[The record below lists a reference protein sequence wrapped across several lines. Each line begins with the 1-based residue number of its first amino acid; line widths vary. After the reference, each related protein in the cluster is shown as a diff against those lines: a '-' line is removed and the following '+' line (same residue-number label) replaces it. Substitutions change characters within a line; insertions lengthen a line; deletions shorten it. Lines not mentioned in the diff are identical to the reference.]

1 MVVSKD
7 KTRAVFIIMKILA
20 KCNDVYPFVKLKG
33 LDKDKYYF
41 IADMG
46 TFKGDI
52 LMNIG
57 LRFTKNM
64 KDFETKFWS
73 GGSLENL
80 YTTYAKTTTN
90 PLASIFVAAIQEWRR
105 STKEGTSKKATIKL
119 SERVDKVMQIAIDKQ
134 VDKMET
140 RMTFLASTGSV
151 APLLGL
157 FGTVWGIMDA
167 FNAIGATQST
177 NIAAVAP
184 GVAEALFTTA
194 VGLIAAIPAM
204 IAYNKLT
211 SDIDKLTQRMERFS
225 DELGTI
231 LSRQAETT
239 ED

>member
-1 MVVSKD
+1 METQAMHQSLSMYGMFMDSDIFMKALILSLLFASIWCWTIIFD
-7 KTRAVFIIMKILA
+7 KIRSFKKIRNA
-20 KCNDVYPFVKLKG
+20 
-33 LDKDKYYF
+33 
-41 IADMG
+41 
-46 TFKGDI
+46 
-52 LMNIG
+52 
-57 LRFTKNM
+57 M

-90 PLASIFVAAIQEWRR
+90 PLANIFVAAIQEWRR

-194 VGLIAAIPAM
+194 VGLIAAI
-204 IAYNKLT
+204 I
-211 SDIDKLTQRMERFS
+211 FS
-225 DELGTI
+225 CLF
-231 LSRQAETT
+231 
-239 ED
+239 

>member
-1 MVVSKD
+1 METQAMHQSLSMYGMFMDSDIFMKALILSLLFASIWCWTIIFD
-7 KTRAVFIIMKILA
+7 KIRSFKKIRNA
-20 KCNDVYPFVKLKG
+20 
-33 LDKDKYYF
+33 
-41 IADMG
+41 
-46 TFKGDI
+46 
-52 LMNIG
+52 
-57 LRFTKNM
+57 M

-80 YTTYAKTTTN
+80 YTTYVKTTTN

-105 STKEGTSKKATIKL
+105 STKEGTNKKATIKL

>member
-1 MVVSKD
+1 METQAMHQSLSMYGMFMDSDIFMKALILSLLFASIWCWTIIFD
-7 KTRAVFIIMKILA
+7 KIRYFKKIR
-20 KCNDVYPFVKLKG
+20 N
-33 LDKDKYYF
+33 
-41 IADMG
+41 
-46 TFKGDI
+46 T
-52 LMNIG
+52 
-57 LRFTKNM
+57 M

-90 PLASIFVAAIQEWRR
+90 PLANIFVAAIQEWRR
-105 STKEGTSKKATIKL
+105 STKEGTNKKATIKL

-231 LSRQAETT
+231 LSRQAETS

>member
-1 MVVSKD
+1 MEAEAMNHSLSMYGMFMDSDIFMKALILGLLLASIWCWTIIFD
-7 KTRAVFIIMKILA
+7 KVRSFKKI
-20 KCNDVYPFVKLKG
+20 
-33 LDKDKYYF
+33 
-41 IADMG
+41 
-46 TFKGDI
+46 
-52 LMNIG
+52 
-57 LRFTKNM
+57 RQSM

-90 PLASIFVAAIQEWRR
+90 PMANIFVAAIQEWRR

-134 VDKMET
+134 VDRMET

-211 SDIDKLTQRMERFS
+211 SDIDKMTQRMERFS